1 MNGVDIV
8 LPVRGSK
15 NERAFAAIVNSMI
28 ETHKV
33 LLAKIV
39 ERKSADPKLV
49 VLYPHIS
56 KKQPLLYLVQVPTN
70 EDLRDF

>member
-1 MNGVDIV
+1 MAGVDVI

-15 NERAFAAIVNSMI
+15 NERAFAAMVNSMI

-33 LLAKIV
+33 MLAKIMT
-39 ERKSADPKLV
+39 RKNADPKLV

-56 KKQPLLYLVQVPTN
+56 KK
-70 EDLRDF
+70 